1 MVATSP
7 RLDPRLVTL
16 VFALDDAREPMA
28 ETWRAVSRRAE
39 EFGLP
44 RPGYDTVRR
53 LVRVHRRRRAEIER
67 LLAPVR
73 ADLLSGRLSAWD
85 LDRVLQAADVARA
98 ERAARRRRDGA
109 W

>member
-7 RLDPRLVTL
+7 RLHPRLVSL
-16 VFALDDAREPMA
+16 VFALDDPREPMA

-39 EFGLP
+39 ELGLP

-53 LVRVHRRRRAEIER
+53 LARVHRRRRAEIER

-73 ADLLSGRLSAWD
+73 GDLLSGHLSAWD
-85 LDRVLQAADVARA
+85 LDRVLQAAEVARE
-98 ERAARRRRDGA
+98 ERAARRREGGA
-109 W
+109 L